1 VNLLIPKNVA
11 KFTLVN
17 VKNIVQSSLKIQ
29 SAQATVLL
37 KLSKPPLDVDV
48 LKRNVCVENN
58 IASMK
63 ILNIQSD
70 TNGTKT
76 TMSACH
82 AAVTKT
88 VLPLVKISEP
98 SDNAAVSIKTTF
110 VQKVNNS
117 FTKKNSPLPVANIT
131 LANASES
138 NVKKPSQNTTH
149 TDFAPPVTNQKPKLS
164 MNAVPN
170 KLVFVT
176 PNNAD
181 S

>member
-1 VNLLIPKNVA
+1 VNLSTTKDVA

-17 VKNIVQSSLKIQ
+17 VKNIVQSLLKIQ
-29 SAQATVLL
+29 SAQATVLS
-37 KLSKPPLDVDV
+37 KLSKPPLDVDAQ
-48 LKRNVCVENN
+48 KRNVNAKNN
-58 IASMK
+58 IATMTTN
-63 ILNIQSD
+63 NIQSD
-70 TNGTKT
+70 TNGTTT
-76 TMSACH
+76 TMNACH
-82 AAVTKT
+82 VAVTKT
-88 VLPLVKISEP
+88 VLPLVKIFEP
-98 SDNAAVSIKTTF
+98 SDNAVVSIKTMF

-117 FTKKNSPLPVANIT
+117 STNQNSPCYVANTT
-131 LANASES
+131 LVNVSAS

-164 MNAVPN
+164 MNAVLN